1 MSAITAI
8 KEGLSFARQ
17 TIGDTDEY
25 SNYRRQVYYEE
36 LEVEK
41 EEKKVRLDYC
51 MEEFEEQT
59 LRSYRK
65 EILNILKLIKQYQH
79 ELKLYHVKGCQYRV
93 VDGERVIEE
102 EPDIY
107 RLKAKDGYSF
117 DFEISDAETE
127 YGINKVAHVK
137 FIIQPQV
144 SKQGSGYR
152 MQRHVKECANV
163 LFKDNYFY
171 LYGWASGINQF
182 AVRNTRYGDNWR
194 EHLVTIKDNM
204 GNTSPPMNR
213 LLCLYL
219 RYGWILAGEKKDGD
233 HLIMFL
239 SPAAK
244 TMLKRELP
252 AEAEEKFKY
261 ERKHK
266 QKRTTR

>member
-1 MSAITAI
+1 MSAISAI
-8 KEGLSFARQ
+8 KEGLSFARK
-17 TIGDTDEY
+17 TIGGTDDY
-25 SNYRRQVYYEE
+25 SNYSREVY
-36 LEVEK
+36 LEQLEIEK
-41 EEKKVRLDYC
+41 QEKKVRLDYA
-51 MEEFEEQT
+51 MEDFKEQT

-65 EILNILKLIKQYQH
+65 EILNVLHLIKQH
-79 ELKLYHVKGCQYRV
+79 ELELRLYHVQGCQYRL

-107 RLKAKDGYSF
+107 RLKGPDGYCM

-127 YGINKVAHVK
+127 HGINKVAHVK
-137 FIIQPQV
+137 FIIQPEV
-144 SKQGSGYR
+144 SKQGSGFR
-152 MQRHVKECANV
+152 MHKHVMECTNI

-182 AVRNTRYGDNWR
+182 DVRRTRYGANWR
-194 EHLVTIKDNM
+194 EHLVTIKDKK

-219 RYGWILAGEKKDGD
+219 RYGWILTGEKKDGD

-239 SPAAK
+239 SPVAK

-261 ERKHK
+261 ARKHK
-266 QKRTTR
+266 QKRTKR